1 MKTAQRYH
9 SVRTLPQT
17 ISSVNRLT
25 APCCIVRPADKAT
38 DTSLKKVYAYLFLVI
53 FFVQLFSLN
62 IIFVLVGAGC
72 LKYNDANY
80 LKLFMSGTS
89 AGVFSIVLVITQYL
103 FSKDSLSPSL
113 TASRFIPKSKRDQM
127 VTGRGGFQVL
137 KGESKEDFGCS
148 R

>member
-9 SVRTLPQT
+9 SIRTLPQN

-25 APCCIVRPADKAT
+25 PPCCIVRPADKAT
-38 DTSLKKVYAYLFLVI
+38 DTSLRKVFAYLFLVI
-53 FFVQLFSLN
+53 LVVQLFYVN
-62 IIFVLVGAGC
+62 IVFVLVGAGC
-72 LKYNDANY
+72 LKYNDADY

-89 AGVFSIVLVITQYL
+89 AGVFSIVLVIIQYL

-113 TASRFIPKSKRDQM
+113 TASRFIPKSKRDQV
-127 VTGRGGFQVL
+127 VTGRRGFQVL
-137 KGESKEDFGCS
+137 KGESKESFGCS